1 MIKAVDC
8 LKFEY
13 QCTTYTKRLMVES
26 ELQFTAQTPR
36 DSSLLERAILVHFQV
51 KGEEGKFKL
60 NCVCR
65 VIFSFEKEEELL
77 EGKKLLQAH
86 QKEAYEKM
94 KEKVQSVLKVFEQNE
109 KIFPEYDFE

>member
-13 QCTTYTKRLMVES
+13 QCTTDTNRFMVES

-36 DSSLLERAILVHFQV
+36 DSSLMERAILVQFQV
-51 KGEEGKFKL
+51 KGEEGKFQL

-65 VIFSFEKEEELL
+65 VIFSFEEGEELL
-77 EGKKLLQAH
+77 EGKNLLQAH

-94 KEKVQSVLKVFEQNE
+94 KEKARSALTVFGHNE
-109 KIFPEYDFE
+109 MVFPDYDFE